1 MLFKYGVLIFLVL
14 TSWLFVGII
23 NCETSTTLLSGG
35 RDKEVNKASDK
46 KSDRP
51 PAGTAS
57 KESPPAGSLQP
68 IVEKNIFSPER
79 KDFPPLPAGPGT
91 SITQKV
97 RPQVILYG
105 ITLAG
110 DYQSASLV
118 NPERNI
124 KKGERELITVKV
136 GERIGDYKVS
146 KIFSDKITLESEGD
160 HFEVLLYDP
169 KMPKKRM
176 DVRKETRPTTV
187 TSTVASSTAAA
198 EEVKRESGAPKES
211 IAPSTTPAPIGPSR
225 RPFRREGV
233 QEKKDPSQ
241 ERETPAPVTP
251 PITPSS
257 PQGSSLTA
265 TPVPAPITPTP
276 IPPPFGPTPI
286 PIPPGMGNPL
296 PRPPN

>member
-1 MLFKYGVLIFLVL
+1 MVL
-14 TSWLFVGII
+14 TSGLFIDI
-23 NCETSTTLLSGG
+23 KNCETSTTLLPGG
-35 RDKEVNKASDK
+35 RDKEVNKTSEK
-46 KSDRP
+46 KSDIP
-51 PAGTAS
+51 PAGTVG
-57 KESPPAGSLQP
+57 KESPPTGSFQP

-79 KDFPPLPAGPGT
+79 KDFPPLPAGSGT

-118 NPERNI
+118 NPGRNI
-124 KKGERELITVKV
+124 KKGERELITVKI

-169 KMPKKRM
+169 KMPKRRM
-176 DVRKETRPTTV
+176 DVRTETKPASV

-198 EEVKRESGAPKES
+198 EVKRESGAPKES
-211 IAPSTTPAPIGPSR
+211 IVPSTTPAPTGPSR
-225 RPFRREGV
+225 RPYRREGG
-233 QEKKDPSQ
+233 QETKDPSQ
-241 ERETPAPVTP
+241 EREAPAPVTP
-251 PITPSS
+251 PIAPST
-257 PQGSSLTA
+257 PQGSSPTA
-265 TPVPAPITPTP
+265 TPVPVPITPTP
-276 IPPPFGPTPI
+276 IPLPSAPTPI

-296 PRPPN
+296 PQPSN